1 MKITLILQ
9 ENLFLLARGFLLP
22 APPFFTEISQLRPV
36 FIFTFFHR
44 SYSYEFSDMCKMKN
58 EKFPA
63 DQQHIADT
71 KGGK

>member
-9 ENLFLLARGFLLP
+9 ENLFLWPEVSFSQPQL
-22 APPFFTEISQLRPV
+22 FTEISQLRPV

-63 DQQHIADT
+63 DQQHIAST